1 MRTGN
6 YFIVHPDRI
15 CISKLFLSLIFQ
27 RRLRSD
33 VLESPDS
40 ISSEVN
46 ENWRIKLSLVLIK
59 LIKSVAVPLAILGTW
74 IEFLLNL
81 LSQNGGVLK
90 TLFGLLN
97 GEGRDIVIP
106 RRGSETFLSLI
117 GLIEHRKNLYDG
129 GITGNHLI
137 SSGVIDST
145 IKPGNRSYADLCVM
159 ASAVAYENELV
170 IRNRVTEHW
179 KMHFVEFFDFWND
192 HLQKKSTE
200 AFIFCDKEVDAQ
212 LIVIAFR
219 GTEPFNAD
227 DWETDVDF
235 SWYQYSEF
243 GFKVHLGFLEALGLA
258 NRSAK
263 SEIFDNHTN
272 SAFSSCVPPFDIDK
286 EDPEKPLAYYALRKK
301 LKELLQVHRNAKF
314 MVTGHSLGGALAVLF
329 PAMLFMHKEETLLEK
344 LFAVYTFGQP
354 RVGDEAFA
362 KFMNKNLNDPVP
374 RYFRIVY
381 CNDIVPRVPYDDGIF
396 LYKHFGVCLYYNSCY
411 HEKNLP
417 EEPNRNSSLLYFIPI
432 RINAVWELVQSL
444 LLHYV
449 KGREFKETKLS
460 IFGRI
465 LGLLV
470 PGVSAHSPVNYIN
483 AIRLGPATLNP
494 TMSTTPHSVGFP

>member
-1 MRTGN
+1 MQ
-6 YFIVHPDRI
+6 
-15 CISKLFLSLIFQ
+15 S
-27 RRLRSD
+27 
-33 VLESPDS
+33 
-40 ISSEVN
+40 
-46 ENWRIKLSLVLIK
+46 
-59 LIKSVAVPLAILGTW
+59 
-74 IEFLLNL
+74 
-81 LSQNGGVLK
+81 
-90 TLFGLLN
+90 
-97 GEGRDIVIP
+97 
-106 RRGSETFLSLI
+106 
-117 GLIEHRKNLYDG
+117 
-129 GITGNHLI
+129 
-137 SSGVIDST
+137 
-145 IKPGNRSYADLCVM
+145 
-159 ASAVAYENELV
+159 
-170 IRNRVTEHW
+170 
-179 KMHFVEFFDFWND
+179 D

-219 GTEPFNAD
+219 GRKPFDAD
-227 DWETDVDF
+227 DWETNADF
-235 SWYQYSEF
+235 SWYQSSQF
-243 GFKVHLGFLEALGLA
+243 RFKVHLGFLEALGLA

-344 LFAVYTFGQP
+344 LFVVYTFGQP

-411 HEKNLP
+411 HEKVL
-417 EEPNRNSSLLYFIPI
+417 I
-432 RINAVWELVQSL
+432 L
-444 LLHYV
+444 LL
-449 KGREFKETKLS
+449 FTLS
-460 IFGRI
+460 
-465 LGLLV
+465 
-470 PGVSAHSPVNYIN
+470 PQH
-483 AIRLGPATLNP
+483 
-494 TMSTTPHSVGFP
+494 